1 MIVILLFFYLDW
13 LYCRRGKNK
22 VGFFYWMN
30 LFKKLN
36 KIEKK
41 FLMDALSEELGRLEV
56 RSKNLEDFMD

>member
-1 MIVILLFFYLDW
+1 
-13 LYCRRGKNK
+13 
-22 VGFFYWMN
+22 MN